1 MIWLLWWRWGTFLCA
16 VLLFL
21 YATLQQHLTD
31 VEDVKFV
38 INFDYPNNS
47 EDYIHRIGRTARSQK
62 TGTAYTFFTP
72 NNMRQAGDLI
82 SVLREANQAINPKLL
97 QMAEDRGGRSRGG
110 RGGDYRDDRRD
121 RYSSGRRD
129 FGGFRDRD
137 NGRGFDNGPNKAFG
151 TNSQNGGYGGNNGSG
166 NGFSG
171 GSYNGNGQSNFNN
184 QTGAFGGQNN
194 FQAPQFAPGKGGAQ
208 TGAGHPPFPFPQAQA
223 PQQHPP
229 PLVPYPMPP
238 QFSQ

>member
-1 MIWLLWWRWGTFLCA
+1 MTSPGLQRGKEDSWRCPDWRGTGLP
-16 VLLFL
+16 VVQI
-21 YATLQQHLTD
+21 YRD

-72 NNMRQAGDLI
+72 NNMRQASDLI

-110 RGGDYRDDRRD
+110 RGGDYDRRD
-121 RYSSGRRD
+121 RYSGRRD
-129 FGGFRDRD
+129 FGSYRDRD
-137 NGRGFDNGPNKAFG
+137 NGRGFDNGPNKSFG
-151 TNSQNGGYGGNNGSG
+151 SNSQNGGYGGSNNNST
-166 NGFSG
+166 NGFGG
-171 GSYNGNGQSNFNN
+171 GSFNGNGQSNFGTN
-184 QTGAFGGQNN
+184 QTGSFGSQNTY
-194 FQAPQFAPGKGGAQ
+194 QAQQYGPTKAQNGAS
-208 TGAGHPPFPFPQAQA
+208 HPPFPFPQAQA

>member
-1 MIWLLWWRWGTFLCA
+1 MCSFFLPH
-16 VLLFL
+16 F
-21 YATLQQHLTD
+21 
-31 VEDVKFV
+31 
-38 INFDYPNNS
+38 S
-47 EDYIHRIGRTARSQK
+47 
-62 TGTAYTFFTP
+62 
-72 NNMRQAGDLI
+72 
-82 SVLREANQAINPKLL
+82 
-97 QMAEDRGGRSRGG
+97 GRSRGG

-121 RYSSGRRD
+121 RYSGRRD

-151 TNSQNGGYGGNNGSG
+151 TNTQNGGYGASSTSSG

-171 GSYNGNGQSNFNN
+171 GSYNGNGQSTFNAPAA
-184 QTGAFGGQNN
+184 AFGGQN
-194 FQAPQFAPGKGGAQ
+194 FQAQQFAPPKGGAQ
-208 TGAGHPPFPFPQAQA
+208 TAAIPPFPFPLPPAPA

>member
-1 MIWLLWWRWGTFLCA
+1 MFS
-16 VLLFL
+16 F
-21 YATLQQHLTD
+21 
-31 VEDVKFV
+31 
-38 INFDYPNNS
+38 P
-47 EDYIHRIGRTARSQK
+47 
-62 TGTAYTFFTP
+62 
-72 NNMRQAGDLI
+72 
-82 SVLREANQAINPKLL
+82 
-97 QMAEDRGGRSRGG
+97 GRSRGG

-121 RYSSGRRD
+121 RYSGRRD

-151 TNSQNGGYGGNNGSG
+151 TNSQNGGYGGSNGSS
-166 NGFSG
+166 NGFGG

-184 QTGAFGGQNN
+184 QTGGFAGQNN
-194 FQAPQFAPGKGGAQ
+194 FQAQQFAPGKNGAQ
-208 TGAGHPPFPFPQAQA
+208 TAPGHPPFPFAQAQA

>member
-1 MIWLLWWRWGTFLCA
+1 MCA

-21 YATLQQHLTD
+21 YATPQHNLTD

-72 NNMRQAGDLI
+72 NNVRQASDLI

-97 QMAEDRGGRSRGG
+97 QMAEVRGGRSRGG

-129 FGGFRDRD
+129 FGSFRDRD
-137 NGRGFDNGPNKAFG
+137 SGRGFDNGPNKAFG
-151 TNSQNGGYGGNNGSG
+151 TNSQNGGYGGNNSGS

-171 GSYNGNGQSNFNN
+171 GSYNGNGQSNFNS
-184 QTGAFGGQNN
+184 QTGSFGGQNN

-208 TGAGHPPFPFPQAQA
+208 NGASHPPFPFPQAQA
-223 PQQHPP
+223 PQHPPP

-238 QFSQ
+238 QFTQ